1 MQEKDFGRAK
11 AILAVGV
18 VMFAIGQ
25 SLLFVVVAP
34 LAREVGLSEV
44 QFGWAFTLG
53 NLGLVVGSTI
63 WGTKSDAIGRKPV
76 FVMGLMGATFG
87 ILLMA
92 LTLKAGQVGL
102 IAGWTVFGLLALA
115 RAVYGGLASAIYPV
129 ATAYMADITP
139 PRDRA
144 AGMALIGASNG
155 IGSVLGPALGGS
167 LAFLGALFPLYA
179 AVVMSALGCIW
190 AALFLREPAK
200 HAEQQKVDL
209 KFTDPRIVPYLIIWA
224 CFFMVFIS
232 LQFITAFYIQD
243 KFGVT
248 ETDATIRIA
257 SVALVT
263 MAAVI
268 VVLQGFLFQV
278 IRISPRIALRLCP
291 PSFAIGAGLLAF
303 APSPTMLVIGYGMIG
318 ASFAFAS
325 PGISGSASLS
335 VAPHE
340 QGTMAG
346 YTAAAG
352 TGGALFAPVFGTTIY
367 QIAPNAPMLMGMGV
381 FTVLS
386 IYALTIKVPEAA
398 HIEA

>member
-1 MQEKDFGRAK
+1 MQEEEFGRAK
-11 AILAVGV
+11 VILAIGV

-34 LAREVGLSEV
+34 LAREVGLSEL

-53 NLGLVVGSTI
+53 NLGLVVGSTV
-63 WGTKSDAIGRKPV
+63 WGSKSDAIGRKPV
-76 FVMGLMGATFG
+76 FVMGLIGATFG

-92 LTLKAGQVGL
+92 LTLKAGQIGL

-115 RAVYGGLASAIYPV
+115 RFIYGGLASAIYPV

-139 PRDRA
+139 PKDRA
-144 AGMALIGASNG
+144 AGMAMIGASNG

-167 LAFLGALFPLYA
+167 LAFLGALFPLYV

-190 AALFLREPAK
+190 AAMFLREPAK
-200 HAEQQKVDL
+200 HAEPQKVEL
-209 KFTDPRIVPYLIIWA
+209 KFTDRRIVPYLIIWG
-224 CFFMVFIS
+224 CFFLIFIS

-257 SVALVT
+257 SIALVT

-268 VVLQGFLFQV
+268 VVLQGFVFQV
-278 IRISPRIALRLCP
+278 MRITPRLALRLCP
-291 PSFAIGAGLLAF
+291 PSFAIGAALMAF
-303 APSPTMLVIGYGMIG
+303 ASSPTLFIVGYGMIG
-318 ASFAFAS
+318 CSFAFAS

-352 TGGALFAPVFGTTIY
+352 TGGALFAPVFGTSIY
-367 QIAPNAPMLMGMGV
+367 QISPNAPMLVGV
-381 FTVLS
+381 VIFGLLS
-386 IYALTIKVPEAA
+386 VYALTIKVPEVSYA
-398 HIEA
+398 